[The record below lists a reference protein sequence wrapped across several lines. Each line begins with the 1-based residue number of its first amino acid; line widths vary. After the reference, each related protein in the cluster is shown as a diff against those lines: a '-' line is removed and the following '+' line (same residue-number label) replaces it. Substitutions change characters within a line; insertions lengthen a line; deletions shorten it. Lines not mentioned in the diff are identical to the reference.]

1 MSITTGKVRASY
13 AHVFQPHTAPGSSD
27 ARYSITLLIP
37 KTDTTTLNAV
47 YSAIELA
54 KQAGVQKTFGGVM
67 PPVINTPIYDGD
79 GTRPNGEP
87 FGAECRGHMVLRASS
102 REQPSV
108 VDLNVQPILNP
119 AEVYSGCYI
128 RASLDFFAYNQSG
141 NRGIGC
147 GLNAVQKIEDGEP
160 LASRVTVAEAFGGSN
175 AYTAPAGA
183 GFQPAAY
190 PAAPVLPVQGQP
202 AAYPAAPVSPVQGQP
217 AAYPAAPVLPAQGQP
232 AGYPA
237 APAVQNPVMY
247 PSGYS
252 QAGTPVPPAI
262 DPITG
267 RPMAPGGV
275 MGI

>member
-13 AHVFQPHTAPGSSD
+13 AHVFQPHAAPGSND
-27 ARYSITLLIP
+27 ARYSVTLLIP
-37 KTDTTTLNAV
+37 KTDAATLNAV

-67 PPVINTPIYDGD
+67 PPVINIPIYDGD

-87 FGAECRGHMVLRASS
+87 FGEECRGLMVLRASS

-119 AEVYSGCYI
+119 AELYSGCYI
-128 RASLDFFAYNQSG
+128 RASIDFFAYNQSG

-160 LASRVTVAEAFGGSN
+160 LTSRVTAAEAFGGSN
-175 AYTAPAGA
+175 TYTGSVGT
-183 GFQPAAY
+183 GFQPDAY
-190 PAAPVLPVQGQP
+190 PSAPVPAAHGQP
-202 AAYPAAPVSPVQGQP
+202 AAYPAV
-217 AAYPAAPVLPAQGQP
+217 
-232 AGYPA
+232 
-237 APAVQNPVMY
+237 
-247 PSGYS
+247 
-252 QAGTPVPPAI
+252 

-267 RPMAPGGV
+267 RPVVSGGV

>member
-13 AHVFQPHTAPGSSD
+13 AHVFQPHAAPGSSD

-37 KTDTTTLNAV
+37 KTDTVTLNAI
-47 YSAIELA
+47 YGAIELA

-87 FGAECRGHMVLRASS
+87 FGEECRGHMVLRASS

-119 AEVYSGCYI
+119 AELYSGCYI

-160 LASRVTVAEAFGGSN
+160 LTSRVTAAEAFGGSN
-175 AYTAPAGA
+175 AYTGTAGTGFQPAVYPA
-183 GFQPAAY
+183 VPVPPAQSQPAAY
-190 PAAPVLPVQGQP
+190 PAAP
-202 AAYPAAPVSPVQGQP
+202 AS
-217 AAYPAAPVLPAQGQP
+217 
-232 AGYPA
+232 
-237 APAVQNPVMY
+237 AVQNPVMH
-247 PSGYS
+247 PSGYP
-252 QAGTPVPPAI
+252 QTGTPVQPAI

-267 RPMAPGGV
+267 RAMASGGV

>member
-13 AHVFQPHTAPGSSD
+13 AHVFQPHAAPGSTD
-27 ARYSITLLIP
+27 ARYSIMLLIP
-37 KTDTTTLNAV
+37 KTDAATLNAV

-67 PPVINTPIYDGD
+67 PPVISIPIYDGD

-87 FGAECRGHMVLRASS
+87 FGEECRGHMVLRASS

-119 AEVYSGCYI
+119 AELYSGCYI
-128 RASLDFFAYNQSG
+128 RASIDFFAYNKSG

-160 LASRVTVAEAFGGSN
+160 LTSRVTAAEAFGGSN
-175 AYTAPAGA
+175 TYNGSVGTGSH
-183 GFQPAAY
+183 PAAY
-190 PAAPVLPVQGQP
+190 PAAPVPAAHGQP
-202 AAYPAAPVSPVQGQP
+202 SAYPAAPVSPAQNP
-217 AAYPAAPVLPAQGQP
+217 AA
-232 AGYPA
+232 
-237 APAVQNPVMY
+237 MY
-247 PSGYS
+247 PSGYP
-252 QAGTPVPPAI
+252 QAGTPVPSAI

-267 RPMAPGGV
+267 RPVVPGGV